1 MRCVSLAGILLLF
14 CRGHLPHLLEGL
26 ALLVK
31 GLVGIVMKLARQV
44 DDNTLFRSLPFERL
58 LILLGRRC
66 CATRL
71 RVLLSLCALCNAP
84 RAVFALRGFDALC

>member
-44 DDNTLFRSLPFERL
+44 DDNTLSNSRLPAPIASSPRRARCLQCRSCHR
-58 LILLGRRC
+58 
-66 CATRL
+66 
-71 RVLLSLCALCNAP
+71 
-84 RAVFALRGFDALC
+84 